1 MLNFNGIPDPDPESA
16 IWLGKLYALYGAIG
30 IPANLIVLLLTLT
43 SEKLR
48 AIPMNICILS
58 ITFADLMVL
67 VAFLSSTFWAMS
79 FDPMICKV
87 MGVGIYIFDVMT
99 LLLPACLA
107 VCRYVAICSEQTLHP
122 RLRVLKK
129 RKGIIILNGI
139 FWAYGLTFTIPLI
152 ITDRFGLGDIG
163 ICGVTD
169 INSIG
174 LWIYYMVVVVGA
186 LFGAYVVMFIF
197 YRRLGNWVKT
207 TSSMMVMSSRTRE
220 TLNGTRNLMRML
232 RWLLFLPMV
241 VYYPALT
248 IEALLRIVPRAVS
261 TRTARYF
268 LITVPLAHVLDPI
281 ATIIF
286 VKSYRTALLKSFGR
300 PRKIGFQSS
309 PADPGTIQSAAAAS
323 PIFEIKKTLKTPT
336 YGNSLKPSEHHLPG
350 QMAH

>member
-1 MLNFNGIPDPDPESA
+1 MSNFTDFPDPDPESA

-163 ICGVTD
+163 ICGVTE
-169 INSIG
+169 INSIA

-197 YRRLGNWVKT
+197 YRRLGSWVK
-207 TSSMMVMSSRTRE
+207 VRE
-220 TLNGTRNLMRML
+220 TLFFIPSLEYKK
-232 RWLLFLPMV
+232 LF
-241 VYYPALT
+241 ASRGNLT
-248 IEALLRIVPRAVS
+248 IR
-261 TRTARYF
+261 
-268 LITVPLAHVLDPI
+268 
-281 ATIIF
+281 
-286 VKSYRTALLKSFGR
+286 
-300 PRKIGFQSS
+300 
-309 PADPGTIQSAAAAS
+309 
-323 PIFEIKKTLKTPT
+323 
-336 YGNSLKPSEHHLPG
+336 
-350 QMAH
+350 